1 MDKGDKITPSH
12 VFRFKDVPG
21 SSSGG
26 CHALVWLPT
35 TDADDLGKSRPVA
48 IMIHGG

>member
-1 MDKGDKITPSH
+1 MDKGQVIQPTFT
-12 VFRFKDVPG
+12 FRYKDVPG

-26 CHALVWLPT
+26 CHALVWLPESKS
-35 TDADDLGKSRPVA
+35 GKLPVA

>member
-12 VFRFKDVPG
+12 IFRFKDVPG

-26 CHALVWLPT
+26 CHALVWLPPSENVT
-35 TDADDLGKSRPVA
+35 GKELPVA